1 MEIAK
6 LALTEN
12 RSQKQTG
19 DVYLKFWLTPEIPAV
34 ISMQSIQEALVLP
47 ARRLTPMPNMHPVM
61 LGLLNRRS
69 RICWTIDLAQLLGVS
84 LLDVSTQQYTIVLL
98 QVGNIPL
105 GVAVHRVEG
114 SVRLQSDQIQSP
126 LGQIA
131 ASLVPYLRGCAL
143 QQLSDRQ
150 EVLLVLE
157 AEAIVQASVLRV
169 A

>member
-1 MEIAK
+1 MELAK
-6 LALTEN
+6 LALTET
-12 RSQKQTG
+12 RSQKTTG
-19 DVYLKFWLTPEIPAV
+19 DAYLKFWLTPEIPAA

-47 ARRLTPMPNMHPVM
+47 ARRLTPMPNLHPVM

-69 RICWTIDLAQLLGVS
+69 RICWVIDIAQLLGVS
-84 LLDVSTQQYTIVLL
+84 LLDFTTQQYTIVLL

-105 GVAVHRVEG
+105 GLAVHRVEG
-114 SVRLQSDQIQSP
+114 SVRLQPDQIQPP

-143 QQLSDRQ
+143 QQLPDRQ

-157 AEAIVQASVLRV
+157 AEAIVQSSVLRV

>member
-1 MEIAK
+1 MDIGK
-6 LALTEN
+6 LALIEN
-12 RSQKQTG
+12 RSPKTPG
-19 DVYLKFWLTPEIPAV
+19 EPYLKFWLTPEISAA

-84 LLDVSTQQYTIVLL
+84 LLDLSSQQYTIVLL
-98 QVGNIPL
+98 QVGNVPL
-105 GVAVHRVEG
+105 GLAVHRVEG
-114 SVRLQSDQIQSP
+114 SVRLQPDQIQSP

-143 QQLSDRQ
+143 QQQEERQ

-157 AEAIVQASVLRV
+157 AEAIVQSSVLRV